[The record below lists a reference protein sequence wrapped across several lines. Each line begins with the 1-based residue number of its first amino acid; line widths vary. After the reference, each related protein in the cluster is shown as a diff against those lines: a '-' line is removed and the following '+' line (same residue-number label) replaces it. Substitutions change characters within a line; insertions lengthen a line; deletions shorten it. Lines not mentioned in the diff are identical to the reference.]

1 MHTGESS
8 ATTPGAWA
16 SSWTTGTR
24 LATWSQ
30 PTSGTP
36 PAPPR
41 QTWFL
46 SGQGSASPCSGTPSQ
61 SGCASPP
68 DLPIY
73 LEWGTRPT
81 FLSSALRGMSARRW
95 WKLSE
100 STPSRSR
107 IAPACGTRS
116 VTTAGGP
123 PGLKSPASPGA
134 RARRRGCRRLWRRR
148 LRAEGRRSD
157 RVLGEGCRQLHRGHG
172 RARRVAGDLRG
183 RGCAPIR
190 LARSPAPRRR
200 IGLPIS
206 GN

>member
-81 FLSSALRGMSARRW
+81 FLSSALRGMCGCACTTRAESPTGRHHSGWMMVRGERIGERRPP
-95 WKLSE
+95 
-100 STPSRSR
+100 TCGVASRDTV
-107 IAPACGTRS
+107 ACGPFTSR
-116 VTTAGGP
+116 P
-123 PGLKSPASPGA
+123 
-134 RARRRGCRRLWRRR
+134 
-148 LRAEGRRSD
+148 
-157 RVLGEGCRQLHRGHG
+157 G
-172 RARRVAGDLRG
+172 RAVLVGAVLPALVVGELVGELGVSALFIEVSVGLRMLIAWLSASG
-183 RGCAPIR
+183 SSSATFVVRGLSSATCR
-190 LARSPAPRRR
+190 TW
-200 IGLPIS
+200 
-206 GN
+206 